1 VPVLQL
7 GRSLLDHGVITLPF
21 GGVPLLGDEDRFGE
35 VLKALVAQEF
45 AIRGKRQSRA

>member
-1 VPVLQL
+1 VPALQL

-21 GGVPLLGDEDRFGE
+21 GGVPLRGHEDRLGE
-35 VLKALVAQEF
+35 VLKALVAREF